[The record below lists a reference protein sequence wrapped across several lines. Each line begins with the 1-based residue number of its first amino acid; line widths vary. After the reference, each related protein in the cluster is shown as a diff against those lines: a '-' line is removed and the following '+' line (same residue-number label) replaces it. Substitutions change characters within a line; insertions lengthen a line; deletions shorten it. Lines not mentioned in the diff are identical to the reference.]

1 MLALSLMELVS
12 RPFRMLF
19 NTPRLA
25 YGWTYIP
32 QDFVPYWGHCSATFC
47 NFMTSKELGK
57 GFAELKMPLG
67 MVFGQRGPSL
77 VEWGEIPSIYL
88 YVYPYFGI
96 SPSWLA
102 L

>member
-1 MLALSLMELVS
+1 
-12 RPFRMLF
+12 
-19 NTPRLA
+19 
-25 YGWTYIP
+25 
-32 QDFVPYWGHCSATFC
+32 
-47 NFMTSKELGK
+47 MTSKELGK